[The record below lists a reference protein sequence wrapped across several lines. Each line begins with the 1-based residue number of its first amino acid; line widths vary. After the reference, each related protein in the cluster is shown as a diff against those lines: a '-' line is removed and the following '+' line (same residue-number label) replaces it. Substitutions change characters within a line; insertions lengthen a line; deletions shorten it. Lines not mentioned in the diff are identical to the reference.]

1 MASNDESSKP
11 FQSLRLNVKNIEK
24 SSLQKDGSDAATKLA
39 GPPLTTRSDDNT
51 PEESESIFRTNMVMS
66 QNGGLIMC
74 TQTSSAFNYG
84 NINVWDDAAR
94 DLWIHTKAAEKFK
107 VTTKDF
113 DFSRANTT
121 KKTESGPSRRKK
133 IYKVYVTF
141 KCKSYMSGIKVN
153 YATNGSTSFTG
164 NFSNTT
170 YYSGATGFDSYNAGS
185 PSNDWIT
192 VGLKPTSSINNI
204 YSFALQFSHAN
215 AGHIGK
221 VVAIPASCSIG
232 SYSNQADCESNG
244 GTWTVSTN
252 SIQLKSGSSAVDDY
266 YNGMPIFFYSGSG
279 YGQIRK
285 IIDYNGTTKVATLSS
300 ALNTA
305 VDTETLYDL
314 GYIHSSF
321 EINDI
326 SIIYREKSVK

>member
-24 SSLQKDGSDAATKLA
+24 SSLPKDGSDAATTLA
-39 GPPLTTRSDDNT
+39 GQPLTTRSDDNT

-221 VVAIPASCSIG
+221 VVAVP
-232 SYSNQADCESNG
+232 
-244 GTWTVSTN
+244 STS